1 MPGIIRS
8 WPEGEYF
15 GYDRV
20 YGKDA
25 LGYRGPR
32 FGFAAMPDQ
41 YTLAQFQKREY
52 GKPGRAPLM
61 AEIELISS
69 HTPWATPPELIDWNA
84 VGDGS
89 QGFRPVAGG
98 DGGSLL
104 SGTAQARA
112 AYAKSVGYS
121 LRTLISYVETYGDE
135 NLVLV
140 FLGDH
145 QPTSNVT
152 DGSRNWNVPIT
163 IVAKDTAVI
172 DRTASWGWQDGLRPR
187 PDAPVW
193 KMSDFR
199 DRFLTAFAK

>member
-1 MPGIIRS
+1 
-8 WPEGEYF
+8 
-15 GYDRV
+15 
-20 YGKDA
+20 
-25 LGYRGPR
+25 
-32 FGFAAMPDQ
+32 MPDQ
-41 YTLAQFQKREY
+41 YALAQFQKHEH

-69 HTPWATPPELIDWNA
+69 HTPWATPPNLVDWNA

-89 QGFRPVAGG
+89 RGFQPAGDG
-98 DGGSLL
+98 GGSLL

-112 AYAKSVGYS
+112 AYAKTVGYS

-145 QPTSNVT
+145 QPTPNVT
-152 DGSRNWNVPIT
+152 DYSRNWDVPIT
-163 IVAKDTAVI
+163 IVAKDQAVLE
-172 DRTASWGWQDGLRPR
+172 RTASWGWQDGMRPR
-187 PDAPVW
+187 PGAPVW